1 MNNANNTNL
10 IKKKD
15 ARREFSKSG
24 DKKLK
29 KIEYSQK
36 TKIKRIQVFFNHF
49 QNLFLKDK
57 YKNNSEHVAKVK
69 LIKGEP
75 KIIIIGKKTN
85 R

>member
-15 ARREFSKSG
+15 ARKEFSKSG
-24 DKKLK
+24 EEKLK

-36 TKIKRIQVFFNHF
+36 TKIKRIQISFNHS
-49 QNLFLKDK
+49 QNLYLKDK
-57 YKNNSEHVAKVK
+57 YKNKNEHVAKVK